1 MALSTTIQ
9 NSEDF
14 SLSVAEIISY
24 RMADGAP
31 GRQQPITIDIK
42 NIILKITLDENIYEH
57 TMVGKLQIYDS
68 VDVRT
73 ILPITGLERLNL
85 KFNTPGLNGVNAVAN
100 EGHPFHIYKIQSVY
114 QDRESIRSQLY
125 DIFFCSRESYFNNM
139 RKVSK
144 AYEGPVELGVED
156 IFTNKRYLNSTKQL
170 YIEPT
175 KYNTKIVIP
184 NLKPF
189 SAIRMFCARAVSK
202 QYENAGFL
210 FYETTDG
217 YHFRSYESMFAMAG
231 AIARPTKWRYRPQ
244 IKNIRNP
251 RTGVEE
257 PVKDMHGVNNWGLDR
272 PVDVLASLN
281 SGGYANKSIEYDSF
295 YKTINITNYN
305 YEKDFPKH
313 FHTEHD
319 GDGHKSDDKTHLPA
333 AGNIEGSR
341 LSEAYEQRVFLS
353 SNPSRVH
360 NKFGTIS
367 SELSTQKIM
376 SQEALLKSGVL
387 TLNVPGNSVLQ
398 AGDIIDFEMP
408 LFQPLGDDK
417 PVRKN
422 PYWAGRYLV
431 TFLKHNVDVTG
442 GYTMTILA
450 VKDNTAHQ
458 YIPEHQSWKHE
469 APNKGRTHNIYE
481 QDKLIMNQ
489 LGPAGMDIKGT
500 PF

>member
-1 MALSTTIQ
+1 MALSNTIQ
-9 NSEDF
+9 NSEDL
-14 SLSVAEIISY
+14 SLSVAEILSY

-42 NIILKITLDENIYEH
+42 NIILKITLDEDIYEH
-57 TMVGKLQIYDS
+57 SMVGKIQIYDTA
-68 VDVRT
+68 DVRT

-100 EGHPFHIYKIQSVY
+100 EGHPFHIYQIQTVAQDKESVRG
-114 QDRESIRSQLY
+114 QAY
-125 DIFFCSRESYFNNM
+125 DILFCSRESYFNNM

-156 IFTNKRYLNSTKQL
+156 IFTNKKYLNSKKQL

-175 KYNTKIVIP
+175 KYKTKIVIP

-189 SAIRMFCARAVSK
+189 AAIRMLCARAVSR
-202 QYENAGFL
+202 QYENAGYL
-210 FYETTDG
+210 FYETLDG
-217 YHFRSYESMFAMAG
+217 YHFRSYESLFALAG
-231 AIARPTKWRYRPQ
+231 AIARPTKWHYRPQ
-244 IKNIRNP
+244 IKNVRNP

-257 PVKDMHGVNNWGLDR
+257 PIKDMHGVNNWTLDK
-272 PVDVLASLN
+272 PVDVLMNLS

-295 YKTINITNYN
+295 YKTINITDYN
-305 YEKDFPKH
+305 YEKDFSKH

-319 GDGHKSDDKTHLPA
+319 GDGYKSADKIHLPA

-341 LSEAYEQRVFLS
+341 LSESYDQRVFLS

-360 NKFGTIS
+360 DKFGNIS
-367 SELSTQKIM
+367 AEISTQKIM
-376 SQEALLKSGVL
+376 SQETLLKNGVL

-408 LFQPLGDDK
+408 LFQPLGDNK
-417 PVRKN
+417 PARKN
-422 PYWAGRYLV
+422 PYWAGRYLII
-431 TFLKHNVDVTG
+431 FLKHNVDVIS
-442 GYTMTILA
+442 GYNMTIVA
-450 VKDNTAHQ
+450 VKDNVAHQ
-458 YIPEHQSWKHE
+458 YIPEHQTWRHQ
-469 APNKGRTHNIYE
+469 APKRKTHNIYE
-481 QDKLIMNQ
+481 QDKQIMSR
-489 LGPAGMDIKGT
+489 LGPTGMDIKGT